1 MPTRGAVQ
9 VPKTLR
15 GTVVTHR
22 RRCGKPNCRCAD
34 GELLHERVVLR
45 YSEAGKTRFLTLPE
59 DLIEP
64 VRRATG
70 RYRRERTR
78 LEQEA
83 NAGLSALVASLA
95 PTRHLTSGCAHM
107 AWPHRD
113 HLIWPRRRGL

>member
-1 MPTRGAVQ
+1 MVPSRDAVR
-9 VPKTLR
+9 VPKSLR

-34 GELLHERVVLR
+34 GELLHERVVLS

-59 DLIEP
+59 DLVEP

-70 RYRRERTR
+70 RYRKERTR

-83 NAGLSALVASLA
+83 NAGLLALIAGLNK
-95 PTRHLTSGCAHM
+95 TRRTTTPS
-107 AWPHRD
+107 R
-113 HLIWPRRRGL
+113 PRRSSTKG